1 MSSNDHDKKV
11 APALL
16 YGFYLTINGG
26 VKPMR
31 TNAFAALAACILLSS
46 PIIANENEEGK
57 EPGKVQ
63 QYGMA
68 LAGAT
73 LSNAI
78 VFSFNRFVAK
88 TEFSEISAESIRHNL
103 SAKWQWDQSQYQT
116 NQLGHPYQ
124 GVLYF
129 TAARSNGLGFYESI
143 PVASFGS
150 ATWEVFA
157 ERCDPALNDLIQTT
171 IGGVALG
178 EMFHRLYLEAAATG
192 NHFAFLVSPMSALN
206 YWINQDMPDTGGPD
220 TGGGNIRNMEIFGGM
235 GFASTTRTTIEPGE
249 NYDRIMTPTLSSGIV
264 IAYGDP
270 FGTESSEPFEQF
282 NFDVRVAGGLNH
294 YECTFFSDG
303 ILASR
308 APFDETDSK
317 TSLGLALNFDCVY
330 TDTVRFTSNAL
341 TASLCRE
348 RTISESLTSRINAY
362 AGWMMLGVGSFY
374 DTESGLASDKSESFL
389 NYGTGGAAKCS
400 YSLDHA
406 RLGAIELGAKLYGMK
421 IFPGTVERG
430 DGAVFCQIYE
440 VNYSLPIT
448 DYIALFARGTYSHER
463 CWLKEVPNQVRK
475 TGDTAV
481 GIKMNIK

>member
-1 MSSNDHDKKV
+1 
-11 APALL
+11 
-16 YGFYLTINGG
+16 
-26 VKPMR
+26 MR
-31 TNAFAALAACILLSS
+31 TNALAALAACILLSA
-46 PIIANENEEGK
+46 PLVANESEDKK

-68 LAGAT
+68 MAGAT

-88 TEFSEISAESIRHNL
+88 TEFSDISLETIKHNL

-124 GVLYF
+124 GVIYF

-206 YWINQDMPDTGGPD
+206 GLINHETPDAA
-220 TGGGNIRNMEIFGGM
+220 GGNIRDMALIGGIGIARSIHTEIGG
-235 GFASTTRTTIEPGE
+235 GD
-249 NYDRIMTPTLSSGIV
+249 NYNTNTTPTLSSGII

-282 NFDVRVAGGLNH
+282 NFDVRVSGGLDH

-308 APFDETDSK
+308 APFDESDSK

-348 RTISESLTSRINAY
+348 REIAETMTSRINAY

-374 DTESGLASDKSESFL
+374 DTESGLASDKTESFL
-389 NYGTGGAAKCS
+389 NYGTGGTAKCS

-406 RLGAIELGAKLYGMK
+406 RLGSIEIGAKLYAMK

-440 VNYSLPIT
+440 ANYSLPIT
-448 DYIALFARGTYSHER
+448 DYIALFARGTYSWEK
-463 CWLKEVPNQVRK
+463 CWLKETSNQVRK
-475 TGDTAV
+475 TGDAAV
-481 GIKMNIK
+481 GLKMSVK

>member
-1 MSSNDHDKKV
+1 
-11 APALL
+11 
-16 YGFYLTINGG
+16 
-26 VKPMR
+26 MR
-31 TNAFAALAACILLSS
+31 TNVLAALAACILVSS
-46 PIIANENEEGK
+46 PIIAIEREEGK

-73 LSNAI
+73 LSNVV
-78 VFSFNRFVAK
+78 VFSFNHFVAK
-88 TEFSEISAESIRHNL
+88 TEFSEISLETMKHNL
-103 SAKWQWDQSQYQT
+103 SAKWQWDQSKYQT

-124 GVLYF
+124 GVIYF

-143 PVASFGS
+143 PVAGFGS

-206 YWINQDMPDTGGPD
+206 AWINHDTPDTGGPD
-220 TGGGNIRNMEIFGGM
+220 AGGGNIREMDLIGGI
-235 GFASTTRTTIEPGE
+235 GFARSIHTEIGGGD
-249 NYDRIMTPTLSSGIV
+249 NYNTNTTPTLSSGII

-282 NFDVRVAGGLNH
+282 NFDVRVSGGLDH

-308 APFDETDSK
+308 APFDESDAK
-317 TSLGLALNFDCVY
+317 TSVGLALNFDCVF

-348 RTISESLTSRINAY
+348 REISETITSRINAY

-374 DTESGLASDKSESFL
+374 DTESGLASDKVESFL
-389 NYGTGGAAKCS
+389 NYGTGGTAKCS
-400 YSLDHA
+400 YSLDHSL
-406 RLGAIELGAKLYGMK
+406 LGSIEIGAKLYAMK

-430 DGAVFCQIYE
+430 DGAIFCQIYE
-440 VNYSLPIT
+440 ANYSLPVT
-448 DYIALFARGTYSHER
+448 DNIAFFARGTYSWEK
-463 CWLKEVPNQVRK
+463 CWLKETANQVRK
-475 TGDTAV
+475 TGDAAV
-481 GIKMNIK
+481 GLKMSVK

>member
-1 MSSNDHDKKV
+1 
-11 APALL
+11 
-16 YGFYLTINGG
+16 
-26 VKPMR
+26 MR
-31 TNAFAALAACILLSS
+31 TNALAALAACALFSAPLV
-46 PIIANENEEGK
+46 ATETEDVK

-73 LSNAI
+73 LSNAV

-88 TEFSEISAESIRHNL
+88 TEFSEVSLETMKHNL
-103 SAKWQWDQSQYQT
+103 SVKWQWDQSQYQT

-124 GVLYF
+124 GVIYY

-150 ATWEVFA
+150 ASWELFA

-206 YWINQDMPDTGGPD
+206 AWINHDTPDAA
-220 TGGGNIRNMEIFGGM
+220 GGNIRNMDIIGGF
-235 GFASTTRTTIEPGE
+235 GFARSIHTEIGGGDNYSTNT
-249 NYDRIMTPTLSSGIV
+249 TPTLSSGII

-282 NFDVRVAGGLNH
+282 NFDVRVSGGLNH

-308 APFDETDSK
+308 APFDESDSK
-317 TSLGLALNFDCVY
+317 TSVGLALNFDCVY

-348 RTISESLTSRINAY
+348 REISERMTSRINAY

-400 YSLDHA
+400 YTLDHSL
-406 RLGAIELGAKLYGMK
+406 LGSIEIGAKFYAMK
-421 IFPGTVERG
+421 IFPGTVQRG

-440 VNYSLPIT
+440 ASYSIPIT
-448 DYIALFARGTYSHER
+448 DHTAFFARGTYSWER
-463 CWLKEVPNQVRK
+463 CWLEETSNQVRK
-475 TGDTAV
+475 TGDAAV
-481 GIKMNIK
+481 GLKMSVK